1 MNSLNHLTLKQKQC
15 IEATFSFLDTN
26 NDEHLN
32 QNETITLL
40 RCLGQTG
47 STKDLLNKITQS
59 KTKNEKKESSEDKQ
73 VSNEINIKTFLT
85 LFQQHYTSPIDEN
98 LLSEAFQCFDTEFN
112 GRLSFN
118 ELQYILTFPGT
129 EPFTSDELNVL
140 FTHLKTIYGKA
151 STIQGLD
158 THDFTERLIFGP
170 SHTTR

>member
-47 STKDLLNKITQS
+47 STKDLLNKITPYFVES

-73 VSNEINIKTFLT
+73 SSMEDYHLMNFNI
-85 LFQQHYTSPIDEN
+85 S
-98 LLSEAFQCFDTEFN
+98 
-112 GRLSFN
+112 
-118 ELQYILTFPGT
+118 
-129 EPFTSDELNVL
+129 
-140 FTHLKTIYGKA
+140 
-151 STIQGLD
+151 
-158 THDFTERLIFGP
+158 
-170 SHTTR
+170 